1 VTIAGQP
8 GLFTPLV
15 GADPTDVGSTKN
27 LERVVEVLRAQVGH
41 LQSENAA
48 LTAKIAEL
56 QNPPR
61 STDDFAA
68 GMQHSL
74 DVLQDRLAT
83 MGNSVSNF
91 GVREFSLES
100 KVHVDVTPLGTI
112 GLRFVSPGE
121 EVNAAALSTV
131 SITVVPV
138 PKPSADSVAAG
149 TGTVDLSIDAI
160 DGLSDDQVASL
171 RRAHVTTVGSFQ
183 RIATRSTSTAN
194 LISLLG
200 VDRDTLGRY
209 TLLAG
214 LLTVPG
220 LDRLKAAVLYDAGI
234 TDVAAL
240 AQLKPA
246 ALGRRYATAAK
257 RRKDDDGFRPSE
269 EDAAAWIAAAQRL
282 GDSAPP

>member
-1 VTIAGQP
+1 MTIAGQP

-83 MGNSVSNF
+83 MDNSVSNF

>member
-1 VTIAGQP
+1 M
-8 GLFTPLV
+8 V

>member
-1 VTIAGQP
+1 
-8 GLFTPLV
+8 
-15 GADPTDVGSTKN
+15 
-27 LERVVEVLRAQVGH
+27 
-41 LQSENAA
+41 
-48 LTAKIAEL
+48 
-56 QNPPR
+56 
-61 STDDFAA
+61 
-68 GMQHSL
+68 
-74 DVLQDRLAT
+74 
-83 MGNSVSNF
+83 
-91 GVREFSLES
+91 
-100 KVHVDVTPLGTI
+100 
-112 GLRFVSPGE
+112 
-121 EVNAAALSTV
+121 
-131 SITVVPV
+131 
-138 PKPSADSVAAG
+138 
-149 TGTVDLSIDAI
+149 
-160 DGLSDDQVASL
+160 VASL

>member
-1 VTIAGQP
+1 MTIAGQP

-15 GADPTDVGSTKN
+15 GADPTDAGSTKN
-27 LERVVEVLRAQVGH
+27 LERVVEVLRAQVAH
-41 LQSENAA
+41 LQAQNAE
-48 LTAKIAEL
+48 LSAKIAEL

-68 GMQHSL
+68 GLQHSL
-74 DVLQDRLAT
+74 DVLQDRLST
-83 MGNSVSNF
+83 MDNSVSNF

-138 PKPSADSVAAG
+138 PKPSAD
-149 TGTVDLSIDAI
+149 TGESGPGAVDTGIESI

-171 RRAHVTTVGSFQ
+171 RRAHVTTVGSFH

-194 LISLLG
+194 LVSLLG

-220 LDRLKAAVLYDAGI
+220 LDRLKAAVLYDAGV
-234 TDVAAL
+234 TGVAAL
-240 AQLKPA
+240 AQAKPA
-246 ALGRRYATAAK
+246 ALARRYATAAK
-257 RRKDDDGFRPSE
+257 RRTDDDGFRPSE
-269 EDAAAWIAAAQRL
+269 EDAASWIAAAQRL
-282 GDSAPP
+282 GERAPS